1 MSSHPETDAA
11 YRRAGMRID
20 NQLDELDKTC
30 RRLEAALAT
39 LLIAIDQHGEG
50 RSMMHPRLSMAISA
64 AKSAMPAQPRTIAS
78 ALSSSM
84 ALTISSGSHSLLR

>member
-1 MSSHPETDAA
+1 MSAHPETDAA

-64 AKSAMPAQPRTIAS
+64 AKSAMPEPR
-78 ALSSSM
+78 
-84 ALTISSGSHSLLR
+84 SGNRG